1 MEDTISDENFIGTD
15 EDGTSY
21 YADED
26 GNISAVFSDG
36 TVTTENANDDAP
48 DPDDYDGVVET
59 LNTDTSRE
67 YTFDDNGNLVD
78 SDTGEQVDTSDW
90 NDVIGVA
97 TEQDGK
103 TTPVAGYTYTG
114 TDKNGNSL
122 YSNSNGRKFTEEELR
137 ERLTNPNIAN
147 YTDKDAKIAQ
157 NLANTYGPA
166 AMNPDVLNAYKKN
179 PEAVR
184 NATAEAAEGNPA
196 AQALVAAMTGT
207 VPTNVTDN
215 RVYEMLADM
224 EDRIAKG
231 EDIKSAYENAGNK
244 VGLTSDMSSLTNIIG
259 LIGPELIAG
268 PLISAGVRGLTAGRI
283 GTLLNQASKANK
295 LSKTAQVAS
304 KANALG
310 RRGTGI
316 TRDAINLMDKG
327 SKVAGVVNLGTGL
340 AGAGLGVAGAMGN
353 SGTGP
358 GSSSSVS
365 PYKQPNQA
373 AQSIINGRT
382 RNEESGDDKL
392 AAAEAT
398 KAPTPTTTKSDPV
411 ITFSNPFGREEPVDI
426 SIPKGPL
433 EGTPLSG
440 VGLPEPEDPKAGEE
454 RGFEKENSEKSEKS
468 ENSDSGDDTL
478 ETTTQDAPTGGVGTD
493 TFVNTNDDTRKG
505 WGLGEE
511 DPNRANY
518 DIDKWNRGM
527 ERVSTDVVSDA
538 KVKNFITK
546 TFKNDP
552 VLMKTVKI
560 MKSK

>member
-36 TVTTENANDDAP
+36 TVATENANDDAP

-78 SDTGEQVDTSDW
+78 SDTGEQVDTSNW

-114 TDKNGNSL
+114 TDKNGNPL
-122 YSNSNGRKFTEEELR
+122 YSNPNGRKFTEEQLQESLK
-137 ERLTNPNIAN
+137 LG
-147 YTDKDAKIAQ
+147 DKDAKIAQ

-166 AMNPDVLNAYKKN
+166 AMNPSVLNAYKKN
-179 PEAVR
+179 PESTRDAL
-184 NATAEAAEGNPA
+184 AKAAEGNPA

-224 EDRIAKG
+224 EARIAKG
-231 EDIKSAYENAGNK
+231 EDVKSAYTNAGNK
-244 VGLTSDMSSLTNIIG
+244 VGLTSDMSSLKSIVE
-259 LIGPELIAG
+259 LIGPSLIAG
-268 PLISAGVRGLTAGRI
+268 PLVSAGVRAATAGRI
-283 GTLLNQASKANK
+283 GSWLNRAGNLGN
-295 LSKTAQVAS
+295 LSKTNAVS
-304 KANALG
+304 GIANAS
-310 RRGTGI
+310 
-316 TRDAINLMDKG
+316 TRVGAKYAGKAIDLMDKG
-327 SKVAGVVNLGTGL
+327 SKVAGIVNLGTGV

-358 GSSSSVS
+358 GSSSSGS
-365 PYKQPNQA
+365 IYNQPNQA
-373 AQSIINGRT
+373 AQGIINGRT
-382 RNEESGDDKL
+382 REEESGDDKL
-392 AAAEAT
+392 AAAETT

-411 ITFSNPFGREEPVDI
+411 ITLSNPFGREEPVDI

-433 EGTPLSG
+433 EGTSLSG
-440 VGLPEPEDPKAGEE
+440 IGLPEPEDPKAGEE
-454 RGFEKENSEKSEKS
+454 RGFEAEKSEKS

-552 VLMKTVKI
+552 VLMRTVKI

>member
-59 LNTDTSRE
+59 LNTDTSGE

-78 SDTGEQVDTSDW
+78 ADTGEQVDTSDW

-97 TEQDGK
+97 TEQGGK

-114 TDKNGNSL
+114 TDKNGNPQ
-122 YSNSNGRKFTEEELR
+122 YSNPNGRKFTEEELR
-137 ERLTNPNIAN
+137 EWLNPENARKD

-179 PEAVR
+179 PESMR
-184 NATAEAAEGNPA
+184 NALAEAAGGNAA

-224 EDRIAKG
+224 QDRIAKG
-231 EDIKSAYENAGNK
+231 EDIKSAYTNAGNK
-244 VGLTSDMSSLTNIIG
+244 VGLTSDMSSLKRIVE
-259 LIGPELIAG
+259 LIGPSLIAG
-268 PLISAGVRGLTAGRI
+268 PLVSAGARAATAGRI
-283 GTLLNQASKANK
+283 GTLLNRAGNLNK
-295 LSKTAQVAS
+295 FSKTAQVAS
-304 KANALG
+304 NIANTSARVGTKAAG
-310 RRGTGI
+310 KAM
-316 TRDAINLMDKG
+316 DLMDKG
-327 SKVAGVVNLGTGL
+327 SKVAGIINLGTGV

-365 PYKQPNQA
+365 PYNQPNQA
-373 AQSIINGRT
+373 ARDIINGRT
-382 RNEESGDDKL
+382 REEESGDDKL
-392 AAAEAT
+392 AAAETT
-398 KAPTPTTTKSDPV
+398 KAPTPSTTKSDPV

-433 EGTPLSG
+433 EGTSLSG

-454 RGFEKENSEKSEKS
+454 RGFEKENIENS

-552 VLMKTVKI
+552 VLMKTVRI

>member
-36 TVTTENANDDAP
+36 TVATENANDDAP

-78 SDTGEQVDTSDW
+78 SDTGEQVDTSNW

-114 TDKNGNSL
+114 TDKNGNPL
-122 YSNSNGRKFTEEELR
+122 YSNPNGRKFTEEQLQESLK
-137 ERLTNPNIAN
+137 LG
-147 YTDKDAKIAQ
+147 DKDAKIAQ

-166 AMNPDVLNAYKKN
+166 AMNPSVLNAYKKN
-179 PEAVR
+179 PESTRDAL
-184 NATAEAAEGNPA
+184 AKAAEGNPA

-224 EDRIAKG
+224 EARIAKG
-231 EDIKSAYENAGNK
+231 EDVKSAYTNAGNK
-244 VGLTSDMSSLTNIIG
+244 VGLTSDMSSLKSIVE
-259 LIGPELIAG
+259 LIGPSLIAG
-268 PLISAGVRGLTAGRI
+268 PLVSAGVRTATAGRI
-283 GTLLNQASKANK
+283 GSWLNRAGNLGN
-295 LSKTAQVAS
+295 LSKTSAVS
-304 KANALG
+304 DIANAS
-310 RRGTGI
+310 
-316 TRDAINLMDKG
+316 TRVGAKYAGKAIDLMDKG
-327 SKVAGVVNLGTGL
+327 SKVAGIVNLGTGV

-358 GSSSSVS
+358 GSSSSGS
-365 PYKQPNQA
+365 IYNQPNQA
-373 AQSIINGRT
+373 ARGIINGRT
-382 RNEESGDDKL
+382 REEESGDDKL
-392 AAAEAT
+392 AAAETT

-411 ITFSNPFGREEPVDI
+411 ITLSNPFGREEPVDI

-433 EGTPLSG
+433 EGTSLSG
-440 VGLPEPEDPKAGEE
+440 IGLPEPEDPKAGEE
-454 RGFEKENSEKSEKS
+454 RGFEAEKSEKS

-552 VLMKTVKI
+552 VLMRTVKI

>member
-97 TEQDGK
+97 TEQGGK

-114 TDKNGNSL
+114 TDKKGNAL
-122 YSNSNGRKFTEEELR
+122 YSNPNGRKFTEEELQ

-147 YTDKDAKIAQ
+147 YIDKDAKIAQ
-157 NLANTYGPA
+157 NLATTFGPA
-166 AMNPDVLNAYKKN
+166 AMNPSVLNAYKKN
-179 PEAVR
+179 PETVR
-184 NATAEAAEGNPA
+184 DVLTRAAEGNSA

-224 EDRIAKG
+224 EARIAKG

-244 VGLTSDMSSLTNIIG
+244 AGLTSDMSSLKSIIE
-259 LIGPELIAG
+259 LIGPSLIAG
-268 PLISAGVRGLTAGRI
+268 PLASGIVRAATGGRI
-283 GTLLNQASKANK
+283 ATLLNQASKANSLLGK
-295 LSKTAQVAS
+295 VNKGAHVTKVLDKINTGYAG
-304 KANALG
+304 KAM
-310 RRGTGI
+310 
-316 TRDAINLMDKG
+316 DLMDKG
-327 SKVAGVVNLGTGL
+327 SKAIGLVNVGTGV

-365 PYKQPNQA
+365 PYNQPNQA
-373 AQSIINGRT
+373 AQGIINGRT
-382 RNEESGDDKL
+382 REEESGDDKL
-392 AAAEAT
+392 AAAET
-398 KAPTPTTTKSDPV
+398 PKAPAPSTTKSDPV
-411 ITFSNPFGREEPVDI
+411 ITLSNPFGREEPVDI

-440 VGLPEPEDPKAGEE
+440 IGLPEPEDPKAGEE
-454 RGFEKENSEKSEKS
+454 RGFEDEKSEKS

-518 DIDKWNRGM
+518 DTDKWNRGM

-538 KVKNFITK
+538 KVKDFITK

-552 VLMKTVKI
+552 VLMRTVKI

>member
-26 GNISAVFSDG
+26 GNIAAVFSDG

-48 DPDDYDGVVET
+48 NPDDYDGVVET

-67 YTFDDNGNLVD
+67 YTFDDNGNLID

-97 TEQDGK
+97 KEQGGK
-103 TTPVAGYTYTG
+103 TTPVVGYTYTG
-114 TDKNGNSL
+114 TNKKGNPL
-122 YSNSNGRKFTEEELR
+122 YSNPNGRKFTEEELQKF
-137 ERLTNPNIAN
+137 LKSS
-147 YTDKDAKIAQ
+147 DKDAKEVQ
-157 NLANTYGPA
+157 NLVTTYGPS
-166 AMNPDVLNAYKKN
+166 AMNSGVLDAYKKN
-179 PEAVR
+179 PESVR
-184 NATAEAAEGNPA
+184 EVLTKATEGNPA
-196 AQALVAAMTGT
+196 AQALAAAMTGT
-207 VPTNVTDN
+207 VPTNVTDD

-231 EDIKSAYENAGNK
+231 EDVKSAYENAGNK
-244 VGLTSDMSSLTNIIG
+244 VGLTSDMSSLKSIIEFVAPS
-259 LIGPELIAG
+259 LIVG
-268 PLISAGVRGLTAGRI
+268 PLLSVGAKAATAGRI
-283 GTLLNQASKANK
+283 GSILKKADHLNRMSKSAQLTSEIAN
-295 LSKTAQVAS
+295 SAARVGGTYA
-304 KANALG
+304 G
-310 RRGTGI
+310 R
-316 TRDAINLMDKG
+316 AMSAMDKG
-327 SKVAGVVNLGTGL
+327 SKLAGIVNVGTGV
-340 AGAGLGVAGAMGN
+340 AGAGLGAAGAMSN
-353 SGTGP
+353 SDTGRGSP
-358 GSSSSVS
+358 SSSSVS
-365 PYKQPNQA
+365 PYNQPNQS
-373 AQSIINGRT
+373 AQDIINGRT
-382 RNEESGDDKL
+382 RKEESGDDKL
-392 AAAEAT
+392 AAAETT
-398 KAPTPTTTKSDPV
+398 KAPTPSTTKPDPV
-411 ITFSNPFGREEPVDI
+411 ITFSNPFGKEEPVDI

-433 EGTPLSG
+433 EGTSLSG
-440 VGLPEPEDPKAGEE
+440 IGLPEPEDPKAGEK
-454 RGFEKENSEKSEKS
+454 RGFEYEKSENSENS

-527 ERVSTDVVSDA
+527 EKVSTDVVSDA
-538 KVKNFITK
+538 KVKDFITK

-560 MKSK
+560 MKSKEY

>member
-67 YTFDDNGNLVD
+67 YTFDDNGNLID

-97 TEQDGK
+97 TEQGGK

-114 TDKNGNSL
+114 TDKKGNPI
-122 YSNSNGRKFTEEELR
+122 YSNNNGRKFTEEQLQEWL
-137 ERLTNPNIAN
+137 NPKNEKGGK
-147 YTDKDAKIAQ
+147 DKDAKIAQ
-157 NLANTYGPA
+157 NLATVYGPA
-166 AMNPDVLNAYKKN
+166 AMNPDVLNAYKRN
-179 PEAVR
+179 PESTREAL
-184 NATAEAAEGNPA
+184 AKAAEGNPA
-196 AQALVAAMTGT
+196 AQALVAAMTDT
-207 VPTNVTDN
+207 MPTNVTDN

-224 EDRIAKG
+224 EDRLAKG

-244 VGLTSDMSSLTNIIG
+244 VGLTSDLPALKAIIEV
-259 LIGPELIAG
+259 IGPSLIAG
-268 PLISAGVRGLTAGRI
+268 PFVQAAVKGVTAGRI
-283 GTLLNQASKANK
+283 GTWLNQASKANR
-295 LSKTAQVAS
+295 LAKTAQGAS
-304 KANALG
+304 KAPLLGKINAG
-310 RRGTGI
+310 YVGKAA
-316 TRDAINLMDKG
+316 DLMDKG
-327 SKVAGVVNLGTGL
+327 SKVIGATNLGAGVTGV
-340 AGAGLGVAGAMGN
+340 GLGVAGAMGN

-358 GSSSSVS
+358 GSSSSSVS
-365 PYKQPNQA
+365 PYNQPNQA
-373 AQSIINGRT
+373 ARDIINGRT
-382 RNEESGDDKL
+382 REEESGDDKL
-392 AAAEAT
+392 AAAETT
-398 KAPTPTTTKSDPV
+398 KAPTPSTTKSDPV

-433 EGTPLSG
+433 EGTSLSG
-440 VGLPEPEDPKAGEE
+440 IGLPEPEDPKAGEE
-454 RGFEKENSEKSEKS
+454 RGFEKENSENS

-493 TFVNTNDDTRKG
+493 TFVNTNDDTRKE

-538 KVKNFITK
+538 KVKDFITK

-552 VLMKTVKI
+552 VLMRTVRI
-560 MKSK
+560 MKSKEV

>member
-48 DPDDYDGVVET
+48 DPDNYDGVVET

-78 SDTGEQVDTSDW
+78 ADTGEQVDTSDW

-97 TEQDGK
+97 TEQGGK

-114 TDKNGNSL
+114 TDRNGNPL
-122 YSNSNGRKFTEEELR
+122 YSNPNGRKFTEEQLQESLKS
-137 ERLTNPNIAN
+137 LKLG
-147 YTDKDAKIAQ
+147 DKDAKIAQ

-166 AMNPDVLNAYKKN
+166 AMNPGVLNAYKKN
-179 PEAVR
+179 PETTRDAL
-184 NATAEAAEGNPA
+184 AKAADGNPA

-207 VPTNVTDN
+207 VPTNVTDS

-231 EDIKSAYENAGNK
+231 EDVKSAYTNAGNK
-244 VGLTSDMSSLTNIIG
+244 VGLTSDMSSLKSIVE
-259 LIGPELIAG
+259 LIGPSLIAG
-268 PLISAGVRGLTAGRI
+268 PLVSAGVRAATAGRI
-283 GTLLNQASKANK
+283 GSWLNRAGNLSN
-295 LSKTAQVAS
+295 LSKTKVAS
-304 KANALG
+304 GVANAS
-310 RRGTGI
+310 
-316 TRDAINLMDKG
+316 TRVGAKYAGKAIDLMDKG
-327 SKVAGVVNLGTGL
+327 SKVAGIVNVGTGL

-353 SGTGP
+353 SGTGR

-365 PYKQPNQA
+365 SYNQSNQA
-373 AQSIINGRT
+373 AQGIINGRT
-382 RNEESGDDKL
+382 REEESGDDKL
-392 AAAEAT
+392 AAAETT
-398 KAPTPTTTKSDPV
+398 KAPAPTTTKSDPV
-411 ITFSNPFGREEPVDI
+411 ITLSNPFGREEPVDI

-433 EGTPLSG
+433 EGTSLSG
-440 VGLPEPEDPKAGEE
+440 IGLPEPEDPKAGEE
-454 RGFEKENSEKSEKS
+454 RGFEKENSENS

-538 KVKNFITK
+538 KVKDFITK

-552 VLMKTVKI
+552 VLMRTVKI
-560 MKSK
+560 MKSKEY

>member
-36 TVTTENANDDAP
+36 TVATENANDDAP

-78 SDTGEQVDTSDW
+78 ADTGEQVDTSDW

-114 TDKNGNSL
+114 TDRNGNPL
-122 YSNSNGRKFTEEELR
+122 YSNPNGRKFTEEQLQESLK
-137 ERLTNPNIAN
+137 LG
-147 YTDKDAKIAQ
+147 DKDAKIAQ

-166 AMNPDVLNAYKKN
+166 AINPGVLSAYKKN
-179 PEAVR
+179 PESTRDAL
-184 NATAEAAEGNPA
+184 AKAAEGNPA

-224 EDRIAKG
+224 EARIAKG
-231 EDIKSAYENAGNK
+231 EDVKSAYTNAGNK
-244 VGLTSDMSSLTNIIG
+244 VGLTSDMSSLKSIVE
-259 LIGPELIAG
+259 LIGPSLIAG
-268 PLISAGVRGLTAGRI
+268 PLVSAGVRAATAGRI
-283 GTLLNQASKANK
+283 GSWLNRAGNLSN
-295 LSKTAQVAS
+295 LSKTKVAS
-304 KANALG
+304 GVANAS
-310 RRGTGI
+310 
-316 TRDAINLMDKG
+316 TRVGAKYAGKAIDLMDKG
-327 SKVAGVVNLGTGL
+327 SKVAGIVNLGTGL
-340 AGAGLGVAGAMGN
+340 AGAGLGVAGAMGY

-358 GSSSSVS
+358 GSSSGRL
-365 PYKQPNQA
+365 YEQPDWS
-373 AQSIINGRT
+373 AQGIINGRT
-382 RNEESGDDKL
+382 REEESGDDKL
-392 AAAEAT
+392 AAAETT
-398 KAPTPTTTKSDPV
+398 KAPAPTTTKSDPV
-411 ITFSNPFGREEPVDI
+411 ITLSNPFGREEPVEI

-433 EGTPLSG
+433 EGTSLSG
-440 VGLPEPEDPKAGEE
+440 IGLPEPEDPKAGEE
-454 RGFEKENSEKSEKS
+454 RGFEKENSENS

-538 KVKNFITK
+538 KVKDFITK

-552 VLMKTVKI
+552 VLMRTVKI
-560 MKSK
+560 MKSKEY

>member
-36 TVTTENANDDAP
+36 TVATENANDDAP

-114 TDKNGNSL
+114 TDRNGNPL
-122 YSNSNGRKFTEEELR
+122 YSNPNGRKFTEEQLQESLK
-137 ERLTNPNIAN
+137 LG
-147 YTDKDAKIAQ
+147 DKDAKIAQ

-166 AMNPDVLNAYKKN
+166 AINPGVLSAYKKN
-179 PEAVR
+179 PESTRDAL
-184 NATAEAAEGNPA
+184 AKAAEGNPA

-224 EDRIAKG
+224 EARIAKG
-231 EDIKSAYENAGNK
+231 EDVKSAYTNAGNK
-244 VGLTSDMSSLTNIIG
+244 VGLTSDMSSLKSIVE
-259 LIGPELIAG
+259 LIGPSLIAG
-268 PLISAGVRGLTAGRI
+268 PLLSAGARAATAGRI
-283 GTLLNQASKANK
+283 GSWLNRAGNLSN
-295 LSKTAQVAS
+295 LSKTKVAS
-304 KANALG
+304 GVANAS
-310 RRGTGI
+310 
-316 TRDAINLMDKG
+316 TRVGAKYAGKAIDLMDKG
-327 SKVAGVVNLGTGL
+327 SKVAGIVNLGTGL

-353 SGTGP
+353 SGTGR
-358 GSSSSVS
+358 GSSSGSS
-365 PYKQPNQA
+365 HNQPNQA
-373 AQSIINGRT
+373 AQGIINGRT
-382 RNEESGDDKL
+382 REEESGDDKL
-392 AAAEAT
+392 AAAETT
-398 KAPTPTTTKSDPV
+398 KAPAPTTTKSDTV
-411 ITFSNPFGREEPVDI
+411 ITLSNPFGREEPVDI

-433 EGTPLSG
+433 EGTSLSG
-440 VGLPEPEDPKAGEE
+440 IGLPEPEDPKAGEE
-454 RGFEKENSEKSEKS
+454 RGFEKENSENS

-538 KVKNFITK
+538 KVKDFITK

-552 VLMKTVKI
+552 VLMRTVKI
-560 MKSK
+560 MKSKEY

>member
-36 TVTTENANDDAP
+36 TVATENANDDAP
-48 DPDDYDGVVET
+48 DPDNYDGVVET

-97 TEQDGK
+97 TEQGGK
-103 TTPVAGYTYTG
+103 TTPVAGYTYAG
-114 TDKNGNSL
+114 TDKNGNPL
-122 YSNSNGRKFTEEELR
+122 YSNPNGRKFTEEQLQESLK
-137 ERLTNPNIAN
+137 LG
-147 YTDKDAKIAQ
+147 DKDAKIAQ

-166 AMNPDVLNAYKKN
+166 AMNPGVLNAYKKN
-179 PEAVR
+179 PESTRDAL
-184 NATAEAAEGNPA
+184 AKAADGNPA

-207 VPTNVTDN
+207 VPTNVTDA

-231 EDIKSAYENAGNK
+231 EDVKSAYENAGNK
-244 VGLTSDMSSLTNIIG
+244 VGLTSDMSSLKSIVE
-259 LIGPELIAG
+259 LIGPSLIAG
-268 PLISAGVRGLTAGRI
+268 PLVSAGARAATAGRI
-283 GTLLNQASKANK
+283 GSWLNRAGNLSN
-295 LSKTAQVAS
+295 LSKTKVAS
-304 KANALG
+304 DIANAS
-310 RRGTGI
+310 
-316 TRDAINLMDKG
+316 TRVGAKYAGKAIDLMDKG
-327 SKVAGVVNLGTGL
+327 SKVAGIVNVGTGL

-358 GSSSSVS
+358 GSSSVS
-365 PYKQPNQA
+365 PYNQPNQA
-373 AQSIINGRT
+373 ARDIINGRT
-382 RNEESGDDKL
+382 REEESGDDKL
-392 AAAEAT
+392 AAAETT
-398 KAPTPTTTKSDPV
+398 KAPAPTTTKSDPV

-440 VGLPEPEDPKAGEE
+440 IGLPEPEDPKAGEE
-454 RGFEKENSEKSEKS
+454 RGFEKENSEKS

-538 KVKNFITK
+538 KVKDFITK

-552 VLMKTVKI
+552 VLMRTVKI
-560 MKSK
+560 MKSKEY

>member
-26 GNISAVFSDG
+26 GNIAAVFSDG
-36 TVTTENANDDAP
+36 TVATENAKDDAP
-48 DPDDYDGVVET
+48 DPDNYDGVVET

-67 YTFDDNGNLVD
+67 YTFDDSGNLVD
-78 SDTGEQVDTSDW
+78 SDTGEQVDTSNW

-114 TDKNGNSL
+114 TDKKGNPL
-122 YSNSNGRKFTEEELR
+122 YSNPNGRKFTEEQLQESL
-137 ERLTNPNIAN
+137 NHAN
-147 YTDKDAKIAQ
+147 KDAKIAQ
-157 NLANTYGPA
+157 NLANAYGPS
-166 AMNPDVLNAYKKN
+166 AMNPGVLNAYKKN
-179 PEAVR
+179 PETVR
-184 NATAEAAEGNPA
+184 EVLANVVAGNPA
-196 AQALVAAMTGT
+196 AQALAAAMTGT
-207 VPTNVTDN
+207 VPTNVTDD
-215 RVYEMLADM
+215 RVYKMLADI

-244 VGLTSDMSSLTNIIG
+244 VGLTGDLSSLKSIIG
-259 LIGPELIAG
+259 LIGPSLIAG
-268 PLISAGVRGLTAGRI
+268 PLASAGARAASAGKV
-283 GTLLNQASKANK
+283 ASWLKKANH
-295 LSKTAQVAS
+295 LNEFSKTAQAANLTAS
-304 KANALG
+304 SSRVGAKY
-310 RRGTGI
+310 
-316 TRDAINLMDKG
+316 AIRAMEAMDKG
-327 SKVAGVVNLGTGL
+327 SKLAGIVNLGTGL
-340 AGAGLGVAGAMGN
+340 AGAGLGVAGAMSN
-353 SGTGP
+353 SGTGR
-358 GSSSSVS
+358 GSSSGS
-365 PYKQPNQA
+365 PYSQPNQA
-373 AQSIINGRT
+373 AQDIINGRT
-382 RNEESGDDKL
+382 RKEESGDDKL
-392 AAAEAT
+392 AAAETT
-398 KAPTPTTTKSDPV
+398 KAPTPNTTKSDPV
-411 ITFSNPFGREEPVDI
+411 ITLSNPFGREESVDI

-433 EGTPLSG
+433 EGTPLSD
-440 VGLPEPEDPKAGEE
+440 VGLPEPEDPKAGVE
-454 RGFEKENSEKSEKS
+454 RGFEKENSVNSENS

-538 KVKNFITK
+538 KVKDFITK

-552 VLMKTVKI
+552 VLMRTVKI
-560 MKSK
+560 MKSKKVNY

>member
-36 TVTTENANDDAP
+36 TVATENANDDAP

-78 SDTGEQVDTSDW
+78 SDTGEQVDTSNW

-114 TDKNGNSL
+114 TDKNGNPL
-122 YSNSNGRKFTEEELR
+122 YSNPNGRKFTEEQLQESLK
-137 ERLTNPNIAN
+137 LG
-147 YTDKDAKIAQ
+147 DKDAKIAQ

-166 AMNPDVLNAYKKN
+166 AMNPSVLNAYKKN
-179 PEAVR
+179 PESTSDAL
-184 NATAEAAEGNPA
+184 AKAAEGNPA

-224 EDRIAKG
+224 EARIAKG
-231 EDIKSAYENAGNK
+231 EDVKSAYTNAGNK
-244 VGLTSDMSSLTNIIG
+244 VGLTSDMSSLKSIVE
-259 LIGPELIAG
+259 LIGPSLIAG
-268 PLISAGVRGLTAGRI
+268 PLVSAGVRAATAGRI
-283 GTLLNQASKANK
+283 GSWLNRAGNLGN
-295 LSKTAQVAS
+295 LSKTNAVS
-304 KANALG
+304 GIANAS
-310 RRGTGI
+310 
-316 TRDAINLMDKG
+316 TRVGAKYAGKAIDLMDKG
-327 SKVAGVVNLGTGL
+327 SKVAGIVNLGTGV

-358 GSSSSVS
+358 GSSSSGS
-365 PYKQPNQA
+365 IYNQPNQA
-373 AQSIINGRT
+373 AQGIINGRT
-382 RNEESGDDKL
+382 REEESGDDKL
-392 AAAEAT
+392 AAAETT

-411 ITFSNPFGREEPVDI
+411 ITLSNPFGREEPVDI

-433 EGTPLSG
+433 EGTSLSG
-440 VGLPEPEDPKAGEE
+440 IGLPEPEDPKAGEE
-454 RGFEKENSEKSEKS
+454 RGFEAEKSEKS

-552 VLMKTVKI
+552 VLMRTVKI

>member
-36 TVTTENANDDAP
+36 TVATENANDDAP

-78 SDTGEQVDTSDW
+78 SDTGEQVDTSNW

-114 TDKNGNSL
+114 TDKNGNPL
-122 YSNSNGRKFTEEELR
+122 YSNPNGRKFTEEQLQESLK
-137 ERLTNPNIAN
+137 LG
-147 YTDKDAKIAQ
+147 DKDAKIAQ

-166 AMNPDVLNAYKKN
+166 AMNPSVLNAYKKN
-179 PEAVR
+179 PESTRDAI
-184 NATAEAAEGNPA
+184 AKAAEGNPA

-224 EDRIAKG
+224 EARIAKG
-231 EDIKSAYENAGNK
+231 EDVKSAYTNAGNK
-244 VGLTSDMSSLTNIIG
+244 VGLTSDMSSLKSIVE
-259 LIGPELIAG
+259 LIGPSLIAG
-268 PLISAGVRGLTAGRI
+268 PLVSAGVRAATAGRI
-283 GTLLNQASKANK
+283 GSWLNRAGNLGN
-295 LSKTAQVAS
+295 LSKTNAVS
-304 KANALG
+304 GIANAS
-310 RRGTGI
+310 
-316 TRDAINLMDKG
+316 TRVGAKYAGKAIDLMDKG
-327 SKVAGVVNLGTGL
+327 SKVAGIVNLGTGV

-358 GSSSSVS
+358 GSSSSGS
-365 PYKQPNQA
+365 IYNQPNQA
-373 AQSIINGRT
+373 ARGIINGRT
-382 RNEESGDDKL
+382 REEESGDDKL
-392 AAAEAT
+392 AAAETT

-411 ITFSNPFGREEPVDI
+411 ITLSNPFGREEPVDI

-433 EGTPLSG
+433 EGTSLSG
-440 VGLPEPEDPKAGEE
+440 IGLPEPEDPKAGEE
-454 RGFEKENSEKSEKS
+454 RGFEAEKSEKS

-552 VLMKTVKI
+552 VLMRTVKI

>member
-36 TVTTENANDDAP
+36 TVATENANDDAP

-78 SDTGEQVDTSDW
+78 SDTGEQVDTSNW

-114 TDKNGNSL
+114 TDKNGNPL
-122 YSNSNGRKFTEEELR
+122 YSNPNGRKFTEEQLQA
-137 ERLTNPNIAN
+137 RLTNPNIAN
-147 YTDKDAKIAQ
+147 YIDKDAKIAQ

-166 AMNPDVLNAYKKN
+166 AMNPSVLNAYKKN
-179 PEAVR
+179 PESTMDAI
-184 NATAEAAEGNPA
+184 AKAAEGNPA

-224 EDRIAKG
+224 EARIAKG
-231 EDIKSAYENAGNK
+231 EDVKSAYTNAGNK
-244 VGLTSDMSSLTNIIG
+244 VGLTSDMSSLKSIVE
-259 LIGPELIAG
+259 LIGPSLIAG
-268 PLISAGVRGLTAGRI
+268 PLVSAGVRTATAGRI
-283 GTLLNQASKANK
+283 GSWLNRAGNLGN
-295 LSKTAQVAS
+295 LSKTSAVS
-304 KANALG
+304 DIANAS
-310 RRGTGI
+310 
-316 TRDAINLMDKG
+316 TRVGAKYAGKAIDLMDKG
-327 SKVAGVVNLGTGL
+327 SKVAGIVNLGTGV

-358 GSSSSVS
+358 GSSSSGS
-365 PYKQPNQA
+365 IYNQPNQA
-373 AQSIINGRT
+373 ARGIINGRT
-382 RNEESGDDKL
+382 REEESGDDKL
-392 AAAEAT
+392 AAAETT

-411 ITFSNPFGREEPVDI
+411 ITLSNPFGREEPVDI

-433 EGTPLSG
+433 EGTSLSG
-440 VGLPEPEDPKAGEE
+440 IGLPEPEDPKAGEE
-454 RGFEKENSEKSEKS
+454 RGFEAEKSEKS

-518 DIDKWNRGM
+518 DTDKWNRGM

-552 VLMKTVKI
+552 VLMRTVKI

>member
-36 TVTTENANDDAP
+36 TVATENANDDAP

-78 SDTGEQVDTSDW
+78 SDTGEQVDTSNW

-114 TDKNGNSL
+114 TDKNGNPL
-122 YSNSNGRKFTEEELR
+122 YSNPNGRKFTEEQLQA
-137 ERLTNPNIAN
+137 RLTNPNIAN
-147 YTDKDAKIAQ
+147 YIDKDAKIAQ

-166 AMNPDVLNAYKKN
+166 AMNPSVLNAYKKN
-179 PEAVR
+179 PESTRDAL
-184 NATAEAAEGNPA
+184 AKAAEGNPA

-224 EDRIAKG
+224 EARIAKG
-231 EDIKSAYENAGNK
+231 EDVKSAYTNAGNK
-244 VGLTSDMSSLTNIIG
+244 VGLTSDMSSLKSIVE
-259 LIGPELIAG
+259 LIGPSLIAG
-268 PLISAGVRGLTAGRI
+268 PLVSAGVRAATAGRI
-283 GTLLNQASKANK
+283 GSWLNRAGNLGN
-295 LSKTAQVAS
+295 LSKTNAVS
-304 KANALG
+304 GIANAST
-310 RRGTGI
+310 RVGTKYAGK
-316 TRDAINLMDKG
+316 AIDLMDKG
-327 SKVAGVVNLGTGL
+327 SKVAGIVNLGTGV

-358 GSSSSVS
+358 GSSSSGS
-365 PYKQPNQA
+365 IYNQPNQA
-373 AQSIINGRT
+373 ARGIINGRT
-382 RNEESGDDKL
+382 REEESGDDKL
-392 AAAEAT
+392 AAAETT

-411 ITFSNPFGREEPVDI
+411 ITLSNPFGREEPVDI

-433 EGTPLSG
+433 EGTSLSG
-440 VGLPEPEDPKAGEE
+440 IGLPEPEDPKAGEE
-454 RGFEKENSEKSEKS
+454 RGFEAEKSEKS

-552 VLMKTVKI
+552 VLMRTVKI